1 MSEEKLNEVVNE
13 EETVSE
19 GNTANDIMGS
29 ILHNDDD
36 PVVSVK
42 KLLEAGVHFG
52 HQTRK
57 WNPKM
62 QEFIFTKKN
71 GIHIIDLTITAKKL
85 QEAYLA
91 LKKIVAD
98 GGKVLF
104 VGTKPQIKDIIKEEA
119 LRSGS
124 FYAVNRWLGGTLTN
138 FKTIQKRIRYLND
151 LISMEEDGSI
161 ETYSKK
167 DIVKLRKEKE
177 KLLKNL
183 EGIAEMR
190 KVPNAV
196 IVVDPKLEHN
206 AVDEAKKLNIPVFG
220 LLDTNA
226 DPAELTYGV
235 PANDDGVKSVQLICG
250 VLADAIVEAKG
261 GSLMYAY
268 NVASEDEL
276 SMQDALNSVDKVE
289 ELKTNVGEKWQS
301 IKDTV
306 SQKTDELKSNVSEKW
321 TQLKD
326 GVGKTVSALL
336 RPCGTG
342 VDAPHRLP
350 GKTRR
355 QDQRAGPAVSSGE
368 ARILQSAYPGLLSR
382 RDGEDRASRG
392 LRRAAV
398 DLRFP
403 AELPPFQ
410 LERPS
415 ARRRVDHA
423 ALSSS
428 RGKSR
433 PERGRGIARKPD
445 LSG

>member
-124 FYAVNRWLGGTLTN
+124 FYVVNRWLGGTLTN

-196 IVVDPKLEHN
+196 IVIDPKLEHN

-235 PANDDGVKSVQLICG
+235 PANDDGIKSVQLICG

-289 ELKTNVGEKWQS
+289 ELKLIRQKAREDAQS
-301 IKDTV
+301 SKKKSSRKRV
-306 SQKTDELKSNVSEKW
+306 FKKPAPKAEEVKT
-321 TQLKD
+321 
-326 GVGKTVSALL
+326 
-336 RPCGTG
+336 
-342 VDAPHRLP
+342 
-350 GKTRR
+350 
-355 QDQRAGPAVSSGE
+355 E
-368 ARILQSAYPGLLSR
+368 A
-382 RDGEDRASRG
+382 
-392 LRRAAV
+392 
-398 DLRFP
+398 P
-403 AELPPFQ
+403 AEEAKPAEETKAEEAKPAPKKAP
-410 LERPS
+410 RKAKP
-415 ARRRVDHA
+415 A
-423 ALSSS
+423 AEET
-428 RGKSR
+428 K
-433 PERGRGIARKPD
+433 ETK
-445 LSG
+445 

>member
-1 MSEEKLNEVVNE
+1 MEKVKIVKMGINGEGIAYVNHKPIFIKGAFPNETAEIEITEENERYTKAISTNILEESNDRRKPLCPHAETCGACSLSAMDHKAQCHWKKELLVEALEKYGNVSRDLVREVHSDHRERGYRTQCKMPVQTTEGKL
-13 EETVSE
+13 VS
-19 GNTANDIMGS
+19 G
-29 ILHNDDD
+29 LY
-36 PVVSVK
+36 
-42 KLLEAGVHFG
+42 EAGTNHF
-52 HQTRK
+52 HPVDNCIVQDETLEKTRLAILNILNK
-57 WNPKM
+57 AGFPSYNQK
-62 QEFIFTKKN
+62 TKSGLRYIVVRTLN
-71 GIHIIDLTITAKKL
+71 GKSQCTLIT
-85 QEAYLA
+85 
-91 LKKIVAD
+91 
-98 GGKVLF
+98 G
-104 VGTKPQIKDIIKEEA
+104 KDIIKEEA

-124 FYAVNRWLGGTLTN
+124 FYVVNRWLGGTLTN

-289 ELKTNVGEKWQS
+289 ELKLIRQIAREDAQS
-301 IKDTV
+301 SK
-306 SQKTDELKSNVSEKW
+306 KK
-321 TQLKD
+321 
-326 GVGKTVSALL
+326 
-336 RPCGTG
+336 
-342 VDAPHRLP
+342 
-350 GKTRR
+350 
-355 QDQRAGPAVSSGE
+355 
-368 ARILQSAYPGLLSR
+368 
-382 RDGEDRASRG
+382 
-392 LRRAAV
+392 
-398 DLRFP
+398 
-403 AELPPFQ
+403 
-410 LERPS
+410 
-415 ARRRVDHA
+415 
-423 ALSSS
+423 SS
-428 RGKSR
+428 RKR
-433 PERGRGIARKPD
+433 VFKKPAPKAEEAKPAPKKAPRKAKPAAEETKETK
-445 LSG
+445 

>member
-196 IVVDPKLEHN
+196 IVVDPKLE
-206 AVDEAKKLNIPVFG
+206 P
-220 LLDTNA
+220 
-226 DPAELTYGV
+226 
-235 PANDDGVKSVQLICG
+235 
-250 VLADAIVEAKG
+250 
-261 GSLMYAY
+261 
-268 NVASEDEL
+268 
-276 SMQDALNSVDKVE
+276 
-289 ELKTNVGEKWQS
+289 
-301 IKDTV
+301 
-306 SQKTDELKSNVSEKW
+306 
-321 TQLKD
+321 
-326 GVGKTVSALL
+326 
-336 RPCGTG
+336 
-342 VDAPHRLP
+342 
-350 GKTRR
+350 
-355 QDQRAGPAVSSGE
+355 
-368 ARILQSAYPGLLSR
+368 
-382 RDGEDRASRG
+382 
-392 LRRAAV
+392 
-398 DLRFP
+398 
-403 AELPPFQ
+403 
-410 LERPS
+410 
-415 ARRRVDHA
+415 
-423 ALSSS
+423 
-428 RGKSR
+428 
-433 PERGRGIARKPD
+433 
-445 LSG
+445 